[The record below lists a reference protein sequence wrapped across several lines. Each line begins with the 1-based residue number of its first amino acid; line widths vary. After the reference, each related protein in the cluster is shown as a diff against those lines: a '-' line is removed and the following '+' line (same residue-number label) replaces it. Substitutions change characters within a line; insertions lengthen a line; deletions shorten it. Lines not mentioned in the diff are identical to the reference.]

1 MQDDLVNKVL
11 DSAIENFRRQ
21 SRTSSYKSNPRQW
34 CKDVLGIDLWSK
46 QEDQF
51 LALLENDH
59 VAVRSAHGTGKATA
73 LTEVIPTPDGMKTM
87 GELNEGDYV
96 YAWDGTLTTV
106 TWKSPVWDDRDI
118 YKVTFD
124 DGTSV
129 EVDGEHEWNVFDIN
143 SRPKGVSDW
152 REHIHQTATVTTR
165 HMYDNLRTPSGQRR
179 WRVPVGGVVNGYHG
193 ADLPM
198 DPYTL
203 GAWLG
208 DGHTNGPYMTTHDDD
223 IAIIEAFPYKAHK
236 VKAKYLWSFAG
247 TDMRSDLRKA
257 GVLGNKHIPL
267 AYKKVGTQE
276 RIALVQ
282 GIMDTDGHISES
294 GAVSIDLANETL
306 AYDLAEVL
314 RSLGVKVN
322 VRPRP
327 MKLYGKHVGTRYR
340 MNFTALDFNP
350 FSLSRKAERWLGSD
364 RASQRSRHT
373 QKTVVSIEVVGK
385 GQTQCIEVAHEDH
398 LFLVGEGYTP
408 THNSFNAALV
418 ACWWVSTRYDMGE
431 DVIVVTTA
439 PTFHQVSAILWENIR
454 KFHMLANERYE
465 AGLSPVRMPGYVT
478 MSNQW
483 KSEKGTIL
491 GFGRKPAD
499 NNDHGFQGIHRR
511 YVLVIVDEG
520 CGIKE
525 NLFTAVEAI
534 TTTEDSCILVVGNPD
549 DPATQFNKFFTTL
562 AQGTPANVWHNID
575 ISSFDSPNFTKFH
588 EGHYESCNNED
599 PDMRKWCQERQWAK
613 RWDRDKVVGLSDDAL
628 AQLPNEVWVE
638 QRRAAWGT
646 DSPLWQSKVLGQ
658 FPLQSVN
665 TLFSRE
671 TINRGFD
678 TEVKP
683 DYRGKRVLGVDL
695 ARFGPDYSVVYMA
708 EEGRVVGED
717 GKPTDKKGKKVRIL
731 DFWGGKADE
740 AKADGME
747 SALRVHQLA
756 QTYGVDEVRI
766 DGEGI
771 GGPIRD
777 RINQLSEGSYTVI
790 SVLGSSASPDRY
802 RWGNART
809 YRFDNVREAMFMGTI
824 DIDPKDAKLEGEL
837 EMIQYSY
844 KNRWN
849 SMQVESKDDIA
860 KRGLKSPDYADA
872 LIYAL
877 ADDLDSL
884 AANPY
889 GQYLGGEQ
897 VAMRA
902 ADYLTLIQENGWAS
916 PY

>member
-21 SRTSSYKSNPRQW
+21 ARTAVYKTDPRAW

-51 LALLENDH
+51 LATMEHDH
-59 VAVRSAHGTGKATA
+59 VAVRSAHGTGK
-73 LTEVIPTPDGMKTM
+73 
-87 GELNEGDYV
+87 
-96 YAWDGTLTTV
+96 
-106 TWKSPVWDDRDI
+106 
-118 YKVTFD
+118 
-124 DGTSV
+124 
-129 EVDGEHEWNVFDIN
+129 
-143 SRPKGVSDW
+143 
-152 REHIHQTATVTTR
+152 
-165 HMYDNLRTPSGQRR
+165 
-179 WRVPVGGVVNGYHG
+179 
-193 ADLPM
+193 
-198 DPYTL
+198 
-203 GAWLG
+203 
-208 DGHTNGPYMTTHDDD
+208 
-223 IAIIEAFPYKAHK
+223 
-236 VKAKYLWSFAG
+236 
-247 TDMRSDLRKA
+247 
-257 GVLGNKHIPL
+257 
-267 AYKKVGTQE
+267 
-276 RIALVQ
+276 
-282 GIMDTDGHISES
+282 
-294 GAVSIDLANETL
+294 
-306 AYDLAEVL
+306 
-314 RSLGVKVN
+314 
-322 VRPRP
+322 
-327 MKLYGKHVGTRYR
+327 
-340 MNFTALDFNP
+340 
-350 FSLSRKAERWLGSD
+350 
-364 RASQRSRHT
+364 
-373 QKTVVSIEVVGK
+373 
-385 GQTQCIEVAHEDH
+385 
-398 LFLVGEGYTP
+398 
-408 THNSFNAALV
+408 SFNAALV

-454 KFHMLANERYE
+454 KFHQLANERYE

-483 KSEKGTIL
+483 KSDKGTIL

-511 YVLVIVDEG
+511 YVLVIVDEA

-534 TTTEDSCILVVGNPD
+534 TTTEDSCILAVGNPD

-562 AQGTPANVWHNID
+562 KGIWYNID
-575 ISSFDSPNFTKFH
+575 ISSFDSPNYTKQH
-588 EGHYESCNNED
+588 EGHYKSCTHDD
-599 PDMRKWCQERQWAK
+599 PQMRKWCQEREWAK
-613 RWDRDKVVGLSDDAL
+613 RWDRDKVVGLSPDTL
-628 AQLPNEVWVE
+628 AQLPNEAWVE
-638 QRRAAWGT
+638 QRRTAWGT

-678 TEVKP
+678 TQVKP

-708 EEGRVVGED
+708 EEGHVLDEN
-717 GKPTDKKGKKVRIL
+717 GKPTEKKGKKVRLL

-777 RINQLSEGSYTVI
+777 RINQLSEGSYTII

-809 YRFDNVREAMFMGTI
+809 YRHDKVREAMFGGMV
-824 DIDPKDAKLEGEL
+824 DIDPQDSKLEGEL

-860 KRGLKSPDYADA
+860 KRGLKSPDFVDA

-877 ADDLDSL
+877 AEDLDTL
-884 AANPY
+884 ASNPY

-897 VAMRA
+897 VSMRA
-902 ADYLTLIQENGWAS
+902 ADYLSLIQENGWSS